1 MADQSGASP
10 ATAPSTATAPNPTDT
25 DANAPEVD
33 ESTNQQAE
41 EKAAEIDSQY
51 EPGARPTVTLP
62 GTGGMVSGTAFAD
75 MVDEN
80 GELKDDQNKDG

>member
-10 ATAPSTATAPNPTDT
+10 ATAPSTATDT
-25 DANAPEVD
+25 TETEIDD
-33 ESTNQQAE
+33 STEQQAE
-41 EKAAEIDSQY
+41 EKAAEIDSKY

-80 GELKDDQNKDG
+80 GELKDDQNKDDQNKDE